1 MGTIFIDLAHS
12 HTGVFFWLFM
22 LFWLF
27 IILTLPDQVLLLLL
41 LLSRAHGS
49 RLCSLLLLHLFH
61 LLSLSLLFFL
71 LDTATL
77 LFFPSAISFLLFLSL
92 SLCLL
97 CLSFSFL
104 GSESLG
110 LSLSLCLRL
119 GFCFGLLLFIHSF
132 IWLLFTLFLF
142 LSTTKNLC
150 NMWSCINAS
159 SCRSEHGL

>member
-12 HTGVFFWLFM
+12 HTSVFFWLFM

-27 IILTLPDQVLLLLL
+27 IILALPDQVLLLLL

-61 LLSLSLLFFL
+61 LLPLSLLFFL

-77 LFFPSAISFLLFLSL
+77 LFFPSAISFLLLLSL

-104 GSESLG
+104 GSKSLG
-110 LSLSLCLRL
+110 LSLSLCLCS

-132 IWLLFTLFLF
+132 IWLLFTLFL
-142 LSTTKNLC
+142 STTKNLC
-150 NMWSCINAS
+150 NMWSCINTS